1 MQVLRLERT
10 HAALTAVDLQE
21 RLLPAIFERERVIQ
35 NSARLIRG
43 AAILRVPVLATE
55 QYPKGL
61 GKTVPEIRDALA
73 GVVPIEKTAFSACG
87 ATGFV
92 EALKS
97 KQISSVLLYGVEA
110 HVCVCQTCLDLL
122 EAGFHVFVAADAV
135 SSRTKENYQIGL
147 QRMRDAGAVIV
158 STEMAL
164 FELLGSAGAEEFK
177 KVLELV
183 K

>member
-1 MQVLRLERT
+1 MQLLRLERSG
-10 HAALTAVDLQE
+10 TAIAVVDLQE

-43 AAILRVPVLATE
+43 AAILGLPVLASE

-61 GKTVPEIRDALA
+61 GKTVPEIHAALE
-73 GVVPIEKTAFSACG
+73 GVVPMQKTAFSACR
-87 ATGFV
+87 APGFV

-97 KQISSVLLYGVEA
+97 KQISRVLLCGVET
-110 HVCVCQTCLDLL
+110 HVCVSQTCLDLL

-164 FELLGSAGAEEFK
+164 FELLGSAGTEEFK